1 MIEVQIYIITL
12 TKIKPLIFFL
22 LLSMFVIFCS
32 KPSCPEY
39 RVVPERPQ
47 ENYVS
52 NCAKQNF
59 LPFMIY
65 DDEMLQALETAY
77 PSAIVKHQFLGQFLL
92 QFSPFVTVQDH
103 KISSF

>member
-1 MIEVQIYIITL
+1 MV
-12 TKIKPLIFFL
+12 
-22 LLSMFVIFCS
+22 VIFCP

-39 RVVPERPQ
+39 RVVLERPQ

-52 NCAKQNF
+52 NCAKQNFF

-92 QFSPFVTVQDH
+92 QFSPFVTVQV
-103 KISSF
+103 F